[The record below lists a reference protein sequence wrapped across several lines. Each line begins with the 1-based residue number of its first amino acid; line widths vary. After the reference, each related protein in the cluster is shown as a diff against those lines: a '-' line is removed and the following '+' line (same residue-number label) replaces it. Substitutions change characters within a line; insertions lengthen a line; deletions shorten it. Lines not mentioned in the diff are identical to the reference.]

1 MREKLETL
9 SVSVLK
15 EFAKDKHIKNISTM
29 RKSQLIDAI
38 IAANEA
44 EEADGYKVAPVQEES
59 AKSAGEKDKTVKYS
73 DLISFNPIEDVI
85 QLVTAEEQHVMKDI
99 VSQQVQ

>member
-29 RKSQLIDAI
+29 RKSELIDAI

-44 EEADGYKVAPVQEES
+44 EGADGYKVAPVQEES
-59 AKSAGEKDKTVKYS
+59 AKSAGEKEIKTA
-73 DLISFNPIEDVI
+73 N
-85 QLVTAEEQHVMKDI
+85 AAGEERPARREPRTTRYERH
-99 VSQQVQ
+99 SQPAGTVNEG